1 MSSSVMTI
9 RLSQDD
15 TARLAN
21 LSEKTHRP
29 KSFYIKE
36 ALSRYMEDM
45 EDLYLAESV
54 MARIRSGEERTYTLD
69 EVEAKL
75 GLAG

>member
-15 TARLAN
+15 TARLAT

-36 ALSRYMEDM
+36 ALARYMEDM
-45 EDLYLAESV
+45 EDLYLAENTL
-54 MARIRSGEERTYTLD
+54 ARVRAGEERTYTLA

>member
-1 MSSSVMTI
+1 MPSSVMTI

-36 ALSRYMEDM
+36 ALARYFEDM
-45 EDLYLAESV
+45 EDLYLAESA